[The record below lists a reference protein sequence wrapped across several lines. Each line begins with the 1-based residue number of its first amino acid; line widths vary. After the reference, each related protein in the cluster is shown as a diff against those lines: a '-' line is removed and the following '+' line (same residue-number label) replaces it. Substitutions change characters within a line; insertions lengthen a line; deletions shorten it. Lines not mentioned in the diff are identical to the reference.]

1 MAVVELQILS
11 LMCSF
16 HLLNTFIIE
25 FLNKSQIVK
34 LLVIWIWLQRS
45 RVGFKPISVS
55 GISFCLIVVGYL
67 FLAVAGCVP
76 QGSRNMKE
84 PGVSI
89 VRKNKFVE
97 KHLNFHLQT
106 QRVKTVGAD
115 GVKEIWLSSE
125 DTGAYGCDFGVNLP
139 ILLNAIVAELPSD
152 ASTMLRIGMK
162 NPPFIR
168 EHLCVLLSSCTSAG
182 WK

>member
-89 VRKNKFVE
+89 V
-97 KHLNFHLQT
+97 
-106 QRVKTVGAD
+106 
-115 GVKEIWLSSE
+115 
-125 DTGAYGCDFGVNLP
+125 
-139 ILLNAIVAELPSD
+139 
-152 ASTMLRIGMK
+152 
-162 NPPFIR
+162 
-168 EHLCVLLSSCTSAG
+168 
-182 WK
+182 

>member
-45 RVGFKPISVS
+45 RVGSKPISVS

-89 VRKNKFVE
+89 VGVQQIDHVVEVGTLKGHQVRILTRKTLPALDL
-97 KHLNFHLQT
+97 HPQ
-106 QRVKTVGAD
+106 GA
-115 GVKEIWLSSE
+115 ESR
-125 DTGAYGCDFGVNLP
+125 F
-139 ILLNAIVAELPSD
+139 EL
-152 ASTMLRIGMK
+152 
-162 NPPFIR
+162 
-168 EHLCVLLSSCTSAG
+168 
-182 WK
+182 

>member
-89 VRKNKFVE
+89 VWVQQIDHVVEVGTLKGHQVRILTRKTLPALDL
-97 KHLNFHLQT
+97 HPQ
-106 QRVKTVGAD
+106 GA
-115 GVKEIWLSSE
+115 ESR
-125 DTGAYGCDFGVNLP
+125 F
-139 ILLNAIVAELPSD
+139 EL
-152 ASTMLRIGMK
+152 
-162 NPPFIR
+162 
-168 EHLCVLLSSCTSAG
+168 
-182 WK
+182 